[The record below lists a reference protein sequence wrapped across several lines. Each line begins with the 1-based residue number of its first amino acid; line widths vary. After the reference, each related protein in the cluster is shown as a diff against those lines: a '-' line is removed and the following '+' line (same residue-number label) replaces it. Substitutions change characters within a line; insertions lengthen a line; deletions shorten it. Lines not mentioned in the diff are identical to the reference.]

1 MATSGLIYCQ
11 DTTIINAFDD
21 DPIFNITEAKPSF
34 QANWGVV
41 LAKKNKFTLN
51 IEGKYDVTTK
61 REYRS
66 RIKIQDKAAVKYFSD
81 FRLPNFTN
89 FSMSIIK
96 PTGRVIKVDTNDAI
110 DVTEGLSIA
119 NGSSKLEFKRTRYKK
134 LAIRFLEVGDIIDF
148 SYINERNYDIRKKVS
163 AFYDGGNILRVL
175 AEESHFFGDDFPTQ
189 TEVFEIEVSP
199 ELYIN
204 YRSINGT
211 PDIKTT
217 NLDNGNILYQVAT
230 NDLKTF
236 ENQLFINPN
245 KNTPL
250 IEYQVIFCRD
260 FRYNRAEYI
269 LGDKGVLNET
279 STYEQIRKS
288 VFLNCQP
295 YRFGRKDPLKEW
307 SNINERD
314 PEKYMRKL
322 YRKLQWEFCKYENKT
337 FSFPSLVY
345 SRIMHTALKNNGFKS
360 EIIVCIPAE
369 YGGIE
374 NTMFTS
380 DFIYGVRA
388 KNKDDEYIYS
398 FSFKKCSSFDDWN
411 YRVVGSKAYAFT
423 PEYNYNKFDF
433 TEIKLPEY
441 LSKSN
446 RSDVELKVKLNLEDQ
461 ITKVNATTFHYG
473 ELKTQ
478 YAEDLLSPFE
488 MAEDIE
494 FEIVGVSKKE
504 QKQIETRLIEINKQN
519 RLNKLEAW
527 WSSDFELKNYKDFE
541 LIQSG
546 MELENDVIQY
556 KEDVIITDL
565 IKKAGSDIYV
575 FEIGRLI
582 GSQIEVPSY
591 QRVRED
597 DVYIDYVKRY
607 QYVIDITVPNGY
619 EFENITDLR
628 FEEINKAGLFTV
640 EINIQPKGFQLIVT
654 KAYSEKELSK
664 EDWPELLK
672 VLDTAA
678 DFNNSKLVLVPKN
691 G

>member
-1 MATSGLIYCQ
+1 
-11 DTTIINAFDD
+11 
-21 DPIFNITEAKPSF
+21 
-34 QANWGVV
+34 
-41 LAKKNKFTLN
+41 
-51 IEGKYDVTTK
+51 
-61 REYRS
+61 
-66 RIKIQDKAAVKYFSD
+66 
-81 FRLPNFTN
+81 
-89 FSMSIIK
+89 
-96 PTGRVIKVDTNDAI
+96 
-110 DVTEGLSIA
+110 
-119 NGSSKLEFKRTRYKK
+119 
-134 LAIRFLEVGDIIDF
+134 
-148 SYINERNYDIRKKVS
+148 
-163 AFYDGGNILRVL
+163 
-175 AEESHFFGDDFPTQ
+175 
-189 TEVFEIEVSP
+189 
-199 ELYIN
+199 
-204 YRSINGT
+204 
-211 PDIKTT
+211 
-217 NLDNGNILYQVAT
+217 
-230 NDLKTF
+230 
-236 ENQLFINPN
+236 
-245 KNTPL
+245 
-250 IEYQVIFCRD
+250 
-260 FRYNRAEYI
+260 
-269 LGDKGVLNET
+269 
-279 STYEQIRKS
+279 
-288 VFLNCQP
+288 
-295 YRFGRKDPLKEW
+295 
-307 SNINERD
+307 
-314 PEKYMRKL
+314 
-322 YRKLQWEFCKYENKT
+322 
-337 FSFPSLVY
+337 
-345 SRIMHTALKNNGFKS
+345 
-360 EIIVCIPAE
+360 
-369 YGGIE
+369 
-374 NTMFTS
+374 
-380 DFIYGVRA
+380 
-388 KNKDDEYIYS
+388 
-398 FSFKKCSSFDDWN
+398 
-411 YRVVGSKAYAFT
+411 
-423 PEYNYNKFDF
+423 
-433 TEIKLPEY
+433 
-441 LSKSN
+441 
-446 RSDVELKVKLNLEDQ
+446 
-461 ITKVNATTFHYG
+461 VNATTFHYG